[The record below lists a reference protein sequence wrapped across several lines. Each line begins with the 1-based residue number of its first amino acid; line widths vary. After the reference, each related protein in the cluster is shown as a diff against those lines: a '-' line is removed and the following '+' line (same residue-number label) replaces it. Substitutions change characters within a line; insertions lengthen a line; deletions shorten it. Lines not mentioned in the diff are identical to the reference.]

1 MKKINIRKSSILE
14 GLGNTNKIHETY
26 GVQPQEI
33 VVSEEQLTRLMEKQY
48 NEQLTPPV
56 DVNIGDSEDFYTD
69 MTVTNEEEIF
79 DDYRHEKRPSH
90 DKGGGGHRP
99 SYEEGEFTPGY
110 TADQSEEGFKED
122 EIGAYLNM
130 NKLRDSLG
138 EEAKPDFLD
147 LDKDGDK
154 KEPMKKAAKEVNEDS
169 EGEETYNYGSD
180 EGSDEYRLNH
190 DDMSRSH
197 RRNLKK
203 DMAYDEDHEDR
214 GETGTHFESVEEIYH
229 QSQLE
234 QLDLMVEDTFT
245 AIRKSIIRE
254 RINGLTR
261 KNYILTEQS
270 DWQGFNAGGRSPG
283 VAAGNGIENIVNS
296 LKKAWDFIKDEK
308 TRHQIMNT
316 LTKLNN
322 FMAYTAELVGSGQ
335 SQSNPRSYGA
345 VSKPLPY
352 PEVEEDEVLEDIDDE
367 ISVNEMDMDEDY
379 SDLEI

>member
-1 MKKINIRKSSILE
+1 
-14 GLGNTNKIHETY
+14 
-26 GVQPQEI
+26 
-33 VVSEEQLTRLMEKQY
+33 
-48 NEQLTPPV
+48 
-56 DVNIGDSEDFYTD
+56 
-69 MTVTNEEEIF
+69 
-79 DDYRHEKRPSH
+79 
-90 DKGGGGHRP
+90 
-99 SYEEGEFTPGY
+99 
-110 TADQSEEGFKED
+110 
-122 EIGAYLNM
+122 
-130 NKLRDSLG
+130 
-138 EEAKPDFLD
+138 
-147 LDKDGDK
+147 
-154 KEPMKKAAKEVNEDS
+154 
-169 EGEETYNYGSD
+169 
-180 EGSDEYRLNH
+180 
-190 DDMSRSH
+190 
-197 RRNLKK
+197 
-203 DMAYDEDHEDR
+203 
-214 GETGTHFESVEEIYH
+214 
-229 QSQLE
+229 
-234 QLDLMVEDTFT
+234 MVEDTFT